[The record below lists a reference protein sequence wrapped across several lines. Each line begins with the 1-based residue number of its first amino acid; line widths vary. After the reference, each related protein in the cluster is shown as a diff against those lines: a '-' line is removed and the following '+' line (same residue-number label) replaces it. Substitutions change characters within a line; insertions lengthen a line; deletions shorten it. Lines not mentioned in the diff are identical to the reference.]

1 MNIFKAQIFFQGS
14 NLFQDSVACI
24 TLSCNVHKHCLLN
37 KKGEKDKMKSTVL
50 RTHLQFDKKKKKK
63 ENIHQQ

>member
-14 NLFQDSVACI
+14 NLFQDFVACI
-24 TLSCNVHKHCLLN
+24 TLICSVHEHCLLI

-50 RTHLQFDKKKKKK
+50 RTHLQFDQKKT
-63 ENIHQQ
+63 